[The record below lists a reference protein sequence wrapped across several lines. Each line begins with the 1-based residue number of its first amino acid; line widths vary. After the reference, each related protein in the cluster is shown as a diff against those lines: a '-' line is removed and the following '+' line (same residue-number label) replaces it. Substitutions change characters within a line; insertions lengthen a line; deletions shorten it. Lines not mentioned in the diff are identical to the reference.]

1 MAATYLQKMRETMDP
16 DYLNRA
22 AKIVDAVLS
31 ADRVNYEALRLRSA
45 IELERHD
52 FPRAAANSRELIR
65 IAPEDPVE
73 LRHAGRLPD
82 GTRRVQRRRRRL
94 SEDGATPSRHV
105 QLQSRRLLPLRCRRR
120 PRAPSRS

>member
-31 ADRVNYEALRLRSA
+31 ADRANYEALRLRSA

-52 FPRAAANSRELIR
+52 FPRAAQNSRELIR
-65 IAPEDPVE
+65 IAPEDPWN
-73 LRHAGRLPD
+73 
-82 GTRRVQRRRRRL
+82 
-94 SEDGATPSRHV
+94 
-105 QLQSRRLLPLRCRRR
+105 
-120 PRAPSRS
+120 